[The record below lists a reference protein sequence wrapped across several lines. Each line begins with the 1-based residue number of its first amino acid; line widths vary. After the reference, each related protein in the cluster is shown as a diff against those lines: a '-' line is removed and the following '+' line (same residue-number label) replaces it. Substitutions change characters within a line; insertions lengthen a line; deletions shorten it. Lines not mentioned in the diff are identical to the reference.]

1 MGSGDS
7 VGSEQNHVEA
17 ADNQEVHAALQQVQ
31 SLPVESQDDIKV
43 GAKESAIISG
53 DSLPATS
60 NIEIM
65 PPAELKVVKMSRP
78 LSVGFVIPPN

>member
-1 MGSGDS
+1 M
-7 VGSEQNHVEA
+7 
-17 ADNQEVHAALQQVQ
+17 
-31 SLPVESQDDIKV
+31 
-43 GAKESAIISG
+43 IISG

-65 PPAELKVVKMSRP
+65 PPAEIKVVKMSRP